1 MNQKNALIFGYN
13 DYATEIEKNI
23 RDGYENIE
31 IFELG
36 GDGDNSFDLSEDWDD
51 ISKRFDIDDS
61 IAFCVIDN
69 MAENIFLTIS
79 LREAFS
85 DLEIIALSQDSE
97 SSDKLKLAGAT
108 QLLPT
113 LQTTANVIYE
123 ILEKPV
129 VTKVLHHILYEE
141 GALQISEIKINN
153 PDVFDGKYPTDI
165 EWSRNHGII
174 ILSVMGEDNSNE
186 FIYSTK
192 AKHHIIKKGDI
203 FIVAGYNQDIK
214 DFKKF
219 IGEEDG

>member
-13 DYATEIEKNI
+13 DYAAEIEKNI
-23 RDGYENIE
+23 KDGYENIE

-192 AKHHIIKKGDI
+192 AKHHVIKKGDI
-203 FIVAGYNQDIK
+203 FIVAGYDQDIK
-214 DFKKF
+214 DFKRL

>member
-23 RDGYENIE
+23 KDGYENIE

-85 DLEIIALSQDSE
+85 DLEIIALSEDSE
-97 SSDKLKLAGAT
+97 SSNKLKLAGAT
-108 QLLPT
+108 KLLPT
-113 LQTTANVIYE
+113 VQTTANVIYE
-123 ILEKPV
+123 ILEKPS
-129 VTKVLHHILYEE
+129 VTKVLHHILYEA
-141 GALQISEIKINN
+141 GSLQISEIKINN
-153 PDVFDGKYPTDI
+153 PDIFDGKYPSDI
-165 EWSRNHGII
+165 EWSRNHGILV
-174 ILSVMGEDNSNE
+174 LSVMGEDNSNE
-186 FIYSTK
+186 FIYSSK
-192 AKHHIIKKGDI
+192 AKHHTIKKGDI
-203 FIVAGYNQDIK
+203 FIVAGYEQDIK
-214 DFKKF
+214 DFKRL
-219 IGEEDG
+219 IGEEDE